1 MRYKKTFRM
10 MENDQ
15 QNEVIRQ
22 IKQLEVNVDNDSG
35 YDRSNGSSNQS
46 NNSKNEA
53 EDSKK

>member
-1 MRYKKTFRM
+1 